1 MKNECEGF
9 CIVKET
15 MVVTR
20 YHLVKGDGEEAIN
33 EVKECGPAAEYLHSC
48 DDLHYDDYEITYE
61 VSELGE
67 ESAKDR
73 RLVNTARHINERLPE
88 KNEDSRL
95 TETGRDG
102 IIKSRKKKSPPKFNV
117 LNLLEN
123 VPCGI
128 NRKPR
133 IG

>member
-9 CIVKET
+9 SIVKET

-20 YHLVKGDGEEAIN
+20 YHLVKRDGDDAIN

-61 VSELGE
+61 VSQLGE
-67 ESAKDR
+67 ESANDR
-73 RLVNTARHINERLPE
+73 RLTNTARQINARLSE
-88 KNEDSRL
+88 NSEDSGL
-95 TETGRDG
+95 PQSGSTG
-102 IIKSRKKKSPPKFNV
+102 IIKRRKKRKPPKFNV

-133 IG
+133 IR